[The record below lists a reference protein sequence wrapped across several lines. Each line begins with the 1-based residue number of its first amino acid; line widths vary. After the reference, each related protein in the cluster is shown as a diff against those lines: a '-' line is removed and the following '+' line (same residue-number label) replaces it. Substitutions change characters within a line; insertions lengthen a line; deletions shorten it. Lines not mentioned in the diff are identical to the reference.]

1 MLYNL
6 LSNILRAIGD
16 SRTSLVFLINASFI
30 NIALDLFFIVK
41 LKMGVDGAAL
51 ATVISQCFS
60 VIACSIYIWRN
71 LPMLHLKGES
81 FKTTKEEV
89 RHHLGIGFPMGFQMS
104 IIAVAAY
111 TTSNEIDQVATMPMM
126 SFGVAMST
134 YAAQNYG
141 AKKYERIWVGVG
153 DTIKISV
160 IYSIIV
166 GILINLF
173 SHHLI
178 EIFIGK
184 GQTEVLALSKWFFFN
199 EFFYLLLF
207 SHVVYLSVYL
217 TRCG

>member
-1 MLYNL
+1 
-6 LSNILRAIGD
+6 
-16 SRTSLVFLINASFI
+16 
-30 NIALDLFFIVK
+30 
-41 LKMGVDGAAL
+41 
-51 ATVISQCFS
+51 
-60 VIACSIYIWRN
+60 
-71 LPMLHLKGES
+71 
-81 FKTTKEEV
+81 
-89 RHHLGIGFPMGFQMS
+89 MGFQMS
-104 IIAVAAY
+104 IIAIGAITIQIALNRLGSTAVAAY